1 MRLELL
7 LLGSLALPV
16 AMFAGHVVSYRAM
29 RAAGRRPTAHASA
42 LVGIL
47 VSMVT
52 AAALVGI
59 AGWSA
64 GAPASL
70 VIAQLAY
77 LAGASAAMA
86 ILYLDVVNI
95 AETSLHMH
103 MLLRVAW
110 GETTSL
116 PALIEQYSPE
126 HMVEERLQR
135 LTGLGQVRREGDG
148 FFVRDHSVLRIAAGL
163 DIWKRV
169 LKLPTSP
176 DEAGA

>member
-1 MRLELL
+1 MRLEWL
-7 LLGSLALPV
+7 LLGLLALPV
-16 AMFAGHVVSYRAM
+16 AMFAGHVVSYRAL
-29 RAAGRRPTAHASA
+29 RASGRRPTAHASA
-42 LVGIL
+42 LVGIV
-47 VSMVT
+47 VSMV
-52 AAALVGI
+52 AAAAVVGFT
-59 AGWSA
+59 GWWV
-64 GAPASL
+64 GAAASL

-77 LAGASAAMA
+77 LAGAGAAMA
-86 ILYLDVVNI
+86 ILYLDAVNI

-135 LTGLGQVRREGDG
+135 LIGLGQVRREGAG

>member
-1 MRLELL
+1 MSPSAD
-7 LLGSLALPV
+7 LGLIRVQAVLV
-16 AMFAGHVVSYRAM
+16 LTACVGLHVVWWRLDTPVTFHQWLP
-29 RAAGRRPTAHASA
+29 RLVLVFFAAG
-42 LVGIL
+42 
-47 VSMVT
+47 
-52 AAALVGI
+52 
-59 AGWSA
+59 AG
-64 GAPASL
+64 
-70 VIAQLAY
+70 
-77 LAGASAAMA
+77 AAMA

-110 GETTSL
+110 GETTFL

-148 FFVRDHSVLRIAAGL
+148 FFVRDHSVLRIAAGI